1 MPSQP
6 VGCGP
11 ALSPLLQ
18 PRSLKA
24 VGLGSPRELVTQE
37 IGAQAPLAM
46 GGSTGQ
52 TPLIYAI
59 PCPLNYCH
67 PPLPSSGICG
77 QPAGPGFYVFIMN
90 LCTYVKIFFKIYVPF
105 AYFLVCC
112 GLQVSGGG
120 TRESQ
125 SCGCHLSFV
134 SQVGW

>member
-6 VGCGP
+6 VGCVGLCVSP
-11 ALSPLLQ
+11 ATATQ
-18 PRSLKA
+18 PKA
-24 VGLGSPRELVTQE
+24 VGLSSPRELVTQE
-37 IGAQAPLAM
+37 IGAWAPLAM

-67 PPLPSSGICG
+67 RPLPSSGICG
-77 QPAGPGFYVFIMN
+77 QPVGPGFYVFIMN
-90 LCTYVKIFFKIYVPF
+90 LCTYVKIFLKIYVPF

-120 TRESQ
+120 NLRVT
-125 SCGCHLSFV
+125 
-134 SQVGW
+134 